1 MSGQTN
7 AARYLPAGDAALV
20 VEFGSEISDAINDKV
35 QAMGK
40 SILDAQLPGVR
51 EVIPTF
57 RSLMVT
63 FDPVQT
69 HFSALCRKLKKL
81 EKNCQISEGTKKR
94 VIKIPCCYGGAFG
107 PDMADLAA
115 HAGMSEQEVIA
126 VHSGTDY
133 RIYMMGFLP
142 GFAYLGG
149 LDKRLEMPRLKTPRV
164 RILAGAVG
172 IGGSQTGVYPLD
184 SPGGW
189 RLIGRT
195 PLELY
200 DPKHSPYILCH
211 AGEYIR
217 FVPISPEE
225 YQTIREQ
232 VTAGTY
238 QLETEEVSVC

>member
-40 SILDAQLPGVR
+40 SILDAQLLGVR

-94 VIKIPCCYGGAFG
+94 VIKIPCCYSGAFG

-164 RILAGAVG
+164 RIPAGAVG

-225 YQTIREQ
+225 YETIREQ